1 MAAAWRR
8 LPNPEISAVER
19 TADGLMVEFN
29 RGHAWL
35 VPYLVLRDSCP
46 SAFNPRSGFL
56 VLKTPAP
63 IAALIKR
70 MGDPDPKKRPTALE
84 ATRALE
90 ATGLARP
97 APEGGCCALS

>member
-46 SAFNPRSGFL
+46 SAFNPRSGAWVFSIASSTADVWVEDAGVIRGQGPNRLL
-56 VLKTPAP
+56 VLWDDKT
-63 IAALIKR
+63 
-70 MGDPDPKKRPTALE
+70 
-84 ATRALE
+84 
-90 ATGLARP
+90 
-97 APEGGCCALS
+97 S